1 MIDPENQA
9 TKDNIT
15 FWDQQEEA
23 HLKQLE
29 IQLESVLKA
38 YQPDTSASSSSPEC
52 SLWNQADQAITTI
65 ISHVPSLSKLLK
77 TVMSCYCEV
86 YDSYKHQLEKLT
98 AEKDQRS
105 AERDTMK
112 SWIEELEKDL
122 MSMRSKKDD
131 NEIKLQLQ
139 SEKVDDLQ
147 RMVDLMKT
155 ASKDHQQENVVKEIK
170 SLLEE
175 NEKLKMNLKEVKEEV
190 DYQKQRENKLMYF
203 LYVM

>member
-1 MIDPENQA
+1 MIDHDNQA
-9 TKDNIT
+9 AKENIT

-38 YQPDTSASSSSPEC
+38 YQPDTSTSSPEC

-65 ISHVPSLSKLLK
+65 ISHIPSLSKLLK

-86 YDSYKHQLEKLT
+86 YDSNKHQLEKLS
-98 AEKDQRS
+98 AEKDSWQ

-131 NEIKLQLQ
+131 IEIKLQLK

-155 ASKDHQQENVVKEIK
+155 ASKNHQQESVVKEIK

-190 DYQKQRENKLMYF
+190 DYQK
-203 LYVM
+203 